1 MGVETAKVI
10 HEQGLCLE
18 EYLQQRAEYQS
29 AVAWA
34 WEKGV
39 TASQNVDDFAPYDTC
54 TRAQLVT
61 FLHQALAES

>member
-1 MGVETAKVI
+1 MWAWETAKVI

-34 WEKGV
+34 WEKGCYRQ
-39 TASQNVDDFAPYDTC
+39 SEC
-54 TRAQLVT
+54 GRLC
-61 FLHQALAES
+61 AL